1 MSTLDREYFN
11 LKSKVSLFITEIK
24 EILSDDFPYDDSKN
38 AAHILLSRAEKLS
51 SRIDQ
56 FPKLKGDTRN
66 SIALDAYKL
75 ISRSSSTLGIIARS
89 GTNRNAFEMYEPFR
103 ELASQFF
110 NTDSVSLILSS
121 EWNFVPFTFP
131 MNLEELPRFI
141 VIGLPAS
148 ESDNILMFP
157 TAGHEL
163 GHSIW
168 RQSGHIQTLSR
179 PLRIAI
185 EKAIERDKSL
195 LTDTFPNTKKKEFDS
210 DLFGKQLRD
219 HFSNVVFA
227 QTSRQ
232 LEEIFCDFVGIGIFG
247 KSYLHAFEYIISP
260 GMPNRST
267 GQYPDVRDR
276 ADIINREAHKK
287 GCGLPGYETSF
298 TAAKNLDPTL
308 MLRAVTLSDNLRGL
322 FLDEISRL
330 ADQVLT
336 KAKVPLPQQKDID
349 RTKEFFL
356 RGVPVGNESN
366 IGTLVSAAWET
377 ILGSEKEKIEGAI
390 EKTIRHVTDL
400 VLKSVEANEFN
411 KWRI

>member
-1 MSTLDREYFN
+1 
-11 LKSKVSLFITEIK
+11 
-24 EILSDDFPYDDSKN
+24 
-38 AAHILLSRAEKLS
+38 
-51 SRIDQ
+51 
-56 FPKLKGDTRN
+56 
-66 SIALDAYKL
+66 
-75 ISRSSSTLGIIARS
+75 
-89 GTNRNAFEMYEPFR
+89 MYEPFR